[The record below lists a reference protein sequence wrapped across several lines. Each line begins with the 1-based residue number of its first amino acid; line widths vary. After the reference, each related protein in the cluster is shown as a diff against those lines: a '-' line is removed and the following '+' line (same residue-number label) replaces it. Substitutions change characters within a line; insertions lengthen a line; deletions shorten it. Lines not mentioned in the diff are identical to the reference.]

1 MKHVDEFWQFMIAR
15 ETIRLKRLR
24 GEPPPWS
31 DDWIFQ
37 MFSFTNVKRHH
48 DRTTML
54 LDREFYGP
62 RRVYVQPVDEWATRD
77 GVIASITKHPSS
89 ITLINAAIFRFHGTI
104 DTARDLG
111 WTSEWS
117 PARKAE
123 IITKNNIRMA
133 CGERVF
139 TAAYI
144 VPNCGDT
151 RPKHEVVAD
160 IVDSIAANASS
171 ILDTDS
177 WAEACRRLCML
188 WGVGSF
194 MAKEVLLD
202 YILATGWR
210 PSDWETWT
218 PVGPGG
224 RRGAGYVRDGV
235 NQGIPED
242 EALDV
247 IRSVYA
253 DRDQY
258 WPKDFVSLDLTDIQ
272 FQFCEVAKYVKAK
285 TNTGRPKSRFRPTVD
300 DVTNATIVIPPG
312 R

>member
-54 LDREFYGP
+54 LKRELYDKNVVP
-62 RRVYVQPVDEWATRD
+62 YNPD
-77 GVIASITKHPSS
+77 SHPSTL
-89 ITLINAAIFRFHGTI
+89 TLINAAIFRFHGTI

-111 WTSEWS
+111 WTRIWNAE
-117 PARKAE
+117 RKAE
-123 IITKNNIRMA
+123 IIQKNDIRMA
-133 CGERVF
+133 MGERVF
-139 TAAYI
+139 TSAYI
-144 VPNCGDT
+144 VPNCGDS

-160 IVDSIAANASS
+160 IIDAIAANATS
-171 ILDTDS
+171 ILQTDS
-177 WAEACRRLCML
+177 WAEACRRLCQL

-202 YILATGWR
+202 YILATGWK

-235 NQGIPED
+235 NQGISED

-247 IRSVYA
+247 IRAVYA

-300 DVTNATIVIPPG
+300 DVTRDPLIPPG

>member
-54 LDREFYGP
+54 LKRELYDKNVGAELYGG
-62 RRVYVQPVDEWATRD
+62 AT
-77 GVIASITKHPSS
+77 TKDHPSPMV
-89 ITLINAAIFRFHGTI
+89 LLNAAIFRFHGTI

-111 WTSEWS
+111 WTSEWN
-117 PARKAE
+117 ADRKAE
-123 IITKNNIRMA
+123 IIAKNDFRMA

-139 TAAYI
+139 TSAYI

-160 IVDSIAANASS
+160 IVDSIAANANS

-177 WAEACRRLCML
+177 WAEACRRLCLL

-247 IRSVYA
+247 IRAVYA

-272 FQFCEVAKYVKAK
+272 FQFCEVAKYIKAK
-285 TNTGRPKSRFRPTVD
+285 TGTGRPKSRFRPTVD
-300 DVTNATIVIPPG
+300 DVTKAT
-312 R
+312 